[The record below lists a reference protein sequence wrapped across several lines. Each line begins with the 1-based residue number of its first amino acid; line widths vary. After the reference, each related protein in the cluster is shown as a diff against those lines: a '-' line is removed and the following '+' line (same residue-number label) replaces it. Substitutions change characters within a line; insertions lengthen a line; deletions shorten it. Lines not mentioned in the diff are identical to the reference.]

1 MCAEMHALR
10 EISETSGAIL
20 CVAFDGQHMKGSLFY
35 FIAPPPALIQPCVFI
50 HAGVIMKFLNRE
62 EL

>member
-1 MCAEMHALR
+1 MGVSL
-10 EISETSGAIL
+10 
-20 CVAFDGQHMKGSLFY
+20 DGKHMKDLLFN
-35 FIAPPPALIQPCVFI
+35 FIAPPPALIHPCVFI